1 MIAYYITGSNNVA
14 IRTKEITSGS
24 ALTLQLQNM
33 LTLVNTSSSLAGY
46 SYMEDESLLQ
56 WTASIVSASVGDEY
70 RAYITSGSES
80 IWNGSIQVYASQ
92 SLVSDYTNQNTQYI
106 SHETENEYIIMN

>member
-24 ALTLQLQNM
+24 ALTLRLQNM
-33 LTLVNTSSSLAGY
+33 LTLVNTSSSLSGY
-46 SYMEDESLLQ
+46 SYMSDESLLQ

-70 RAYITSGSES
+70 RAHITSGSDT
-80 IWNGSIQVYASQ
+80 IWNGSIQVYASE
-92 SLVSDYTNQNTQYI
+92 SLVSNYTNQNTQYI
-106 SHETENEYIIMN
+106 SHESENQYIIMN